1 MKSQVG
7 LRKHD
12 QLITNLDSILKSR
25 DITLPTKVHLVKAMG
40 FPVVIYRR
48 ESWAIKKDKHRRI
61 YAFFILF
68 YFLTLQYCIGFAIYQ
83 HELMILSYGV
93 EEDSSGSLGLQGNKT
108 SPF

>member
-1 MKSQVG
+1 MLVLWKKNYDKP
-7 LRKHD
+7 R
-12 QLITNLDSILKSR
+12 QLIKSR
-25 DITLPTKVHLVKAMG
+25 DFTLLANVQKVKAMG

-48 ESWAIKKDKHRRI
+48 ESWAIKKDKHQRI

-83 HELMILSYGV
+83 HELMLLSYGV
-93 EEDSSGSLGLQGNKT
+93 GEDSSESLGLQGNQT